1 MQVGRLTRTR
11 TQTRGRLAAAAR
23 RGGLAERTK
32 STVVRRAPLG
42 PAFGVRQA
50 FIWPAL
56 LVILFVS
63 VFPLFASLY
72 ISLSRLELVR
82 GGFSFKFI
90 GLENFRD
97 LLTGDERSHFLGVT
111 RPLTPL
117 GWLLLI
123 AGLALLGWGLLRAWR
138 GGVTLVGL
146 AFRVLGATLG
156 GLALWLV
163 SHTILSHGGRP
174 GTVVVTLVY
183 VFTGVTAQFLLGLGL
198 AHLLTQG
205 LFGQRF
211 FRVVFLLP
219 MMITPVGVAYMFR
232 MLTDTGKGP
241 LQPLWAAF
249 GLTNFSWVNSPW
261 GARIA
266 VMLGD
271 VWQWTPF
278 MFIVLLA
285 ALESQD
291 FETLEAAM
299 VDGANR
305 WQAFRHVTL
314 PSILPVCL
322 TVVLIRLI
330 EAFKVIDLPNVLTN
344 GGPGTA
350 TESLSLHAYVRWR
363 TLDLGQSAAVAYS
376 LLFIVT
382 LVAVAYV
389 SLLRRRFAEE

>member
-1 MQVGRLTRTR
+1 MEEA
-11 TQTRGRLAAAAR
+11 GRLARGRAAT
-23 RGGLAERTK
+23 RGGLGTRT
-32 STVVRRAPLG
+32 TAPRTLAPGFVVRA
-42 PAFGVRQA
+42 A

-56 LVILFVS
+56 LVVLFVS
-63 VFPLFASLY
+63 IFPLFASLY
-72 ISLSRLELVR
+72 ISLSRLELAR
-82 GGFSFKFI
+82 GGFTFQFI
-90 GLENFRD
+90 GLANFRE
-97 LLTGDERSHFLGVT
+97 LLFGGERTHFLGVG

-117 GWLLLI
+117 GWLVFA
-123 AGLALLGWGLLRAWR
+123 AGVALLGWGLAKAWR
-138 GGVTLVGL
+138 GGVSVSGM
-146 AFRVLGATLG
+146 AFRILGAVLGAG
-156 GLALWLV
+156 ALWLV
-163 SHTILSHGGRP
+163 TRTLLADGGRP

-183 VFTGVTAQFLLGLGL
+183 VAVGIAAQFTLGLSL
-198 AHLLTQG
+198 AYLLTLG
-205 LFGQRF
+205 LPGQRF

-232 MLTDTGKGP
+232 MLTDTSKGP
-241 LQPLWAAF
+241 LQPLWAAA
-249 GLTNFSWVNSPW
+249 GLTSFSWVTSPW
-261 GARIA
+261 GARVA
-266 VMLGD
+266 VMIGD
-271 VWQWTPF
+271 IWQWTPF

-291 FETLEAAM
+291 PETVEAAM

-305 WQAFRHVTL
+305 WQSFRHVIL
-314 PSILPVCL
+314 PAILPVCT

-330 EAFKVIDLPNVLTN
+330 EAFKIIDLPNVLTN

-382 LVAVAYV
+382 VVAVAYV

>member
-1 MQVGRLTRTR
+1 MDAGRLTRGRPVATRGVLEARTTR
-11 TQTRGRLAAAAR
+11 TGSA
-23 RGGLAERTK
+23 
-32 STVVRRAPLG
+32 LG
-42 PAFGVRQA
+42 PNFAVRTA

-63 VFPLFASLY
+63 IFPLFASLY
-72 ISLSRLELVR
+72 ISLSRLELAR
-82 GGFSFKFI
+82 GGFTFHFI
-90 GLENFRD
+90 GVENFRE
-97 LLTGDERSHFLGVT
+97 LLFGGERTHFLGVS
-111 RPLTPL
+111 RPLTAL
-117 GWLLLI
+117 GWVVLV
-123 AGLALLGWGLLRAWR
+123 AGLALLCWGLARAWR
-138 GGVTLVGL
+138 GGVSLVGM
-146 AFRVLGATLG
+146 AFRLVGAFIG
-156 GLALWLV
+156 AAGLWLLT
-163 SHTILSHGGRP
+163 HTLLSHGGRP

-183 VFTGVTAQFLLGLGL
+183 VAVGIAAQFLLGLGL

-205 LFGQRF
+205 LPGQRF

-232 MLTDTGKGP
+232 MLTDTSKGP
-241 LQPLWAAF
+241 LEPLWAAV
-249 GLTNFSWVNSPW
+249 GLTDFSWVTSPW
-261 GARIA
+261 GARVA
-266 VMLGD
+266 VMIGD
-271 VWQWTPF
+271 IWQWTPF

-291 FETLEAAM
+291 LETVEAAM

-305 WQAFRHVTL
+305 WQTFRHVTL
-314 PSILPVCL
+314 PAILPVCT
-322 TVVLIRLI
+322 TVILIRLI
-330 EAFKVIDLPNVLTN
+330 EAFKIIDLPNVLTN

>member
-1 MQVGRLTRTR
+1 MDVGRLARGRPTARPGGLEQRTR
-11 TQTRGRLAAAAR
+11 PRASVGTTFA
-23 RGGLAERTK
+23 
-32 STVVRRAPLG
+32 VRA
-42 PAFGVRQA
+42 A

-56 LVILFVS
+56 LVVLFVS
-63 VFPLFASLY
+63 IFPLFASLY
-72 ISLSRLELVR
+72 ISLSRLELTR
-82 GGFSFKFI
+82 GGFQFHFI
-90 GLENFRD
+90 GLANFRE
-97 LLTGDERSHFLGVT
+97 LLFGGERTHFLGVA

-117 GWLLLI
+117 GWLVFG
-123 AGLALLGWGLLRAWR
+123 AGLALLCWGLVRAWR
-138 GGVTLVGL
+138 GGVPLLGMT
-146 AFRVLGATLG
+146 FRFLGALLG
-156 GLALWLV
+156 AGAMWLV
-163 SHTILSHGGRP
+163 TRTVLSEGGRP

-183 VFTGVTAQFLLGLGL
+183 VSAGVTVQFLLGLGL

-205 LFGQRF
+205 LPGQRF

-232 MLTDTGKGP
+232 MLTDTSKGP
-241 LQPLWAAF
+241 LQPIWAAL
-249 GLTNFSWVNSPW
+249 GLTDFSWVTSPW
-261 GARIA
+261 GARVA

-271 VWQWTPF
+271 AWQWTPF

-285 ALESQD
+285 ALEGQD
-291 FETLEAAM
+291 LETVEAAM

-305 WQAFRHVTL
+305 WQVFRHVTL
-314 PSILPVCL
+314 PAILPVCT
-322 TVVLIRLI
+322 TVILIRLI
-330 EAFKVIDLPNVLTN
+330 EAFKIIDLPNVLTN

-363 TLDLGQSAAVAYS
+363 TLDLGESAAVAYS